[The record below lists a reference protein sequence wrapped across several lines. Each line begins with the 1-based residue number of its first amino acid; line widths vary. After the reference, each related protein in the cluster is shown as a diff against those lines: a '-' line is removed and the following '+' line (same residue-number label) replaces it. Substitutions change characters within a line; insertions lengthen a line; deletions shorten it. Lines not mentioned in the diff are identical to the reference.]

1 MSLPGANLN
10 IQDGGLAAG
19 GEPISAVA
27 IIGTSTAGT
36 VDTPLVT
43 QDAALVASTF
53 GSGQLVDAA
62 SMLIGAG
69 VTVVCCRATT
79 GTPGAAGSVTAART
93 DASDGTIVVSSST
106 PNDNYEVIV
115 EIMGST
121 DSVVDGDGVFRYSL
135 DNGDTYSENIAIPA
149 GASPQTYAIPGTGNV
164 ELAFT
169 DGAGTALAFEVGDKF
184 SFACTAPA
192 YTTAA
197 LGTAFDAIV
206 ANPQR
211 WRFVWCLGEA
221 ADAAGAAAVIT
232 LLSARLEG
240 VVTSASQRRYARGLV
255 GWPMDETDANILSA
269 REALNAPRVCSVH
282 SPCNW
287 LSDTKAGYLKRQGTW
302 PVALRWA
309 TVPPSEDLGR
319 VKRRALPRIIKRPDG
334 SSGLYRDENFTPGLG
349 DQGITTLRT
358 IPGKRGYFITEGRL
372 LASPTSDFKYTQRG
386 TVMDIACE
394 TIYPALADYMNSDL
408 RKLAD
413 GTLDPRD
420 AIAIEKDLTSQLSDA
435 VLRTTPQYVSG
446 LSVTVRRDLPNLPA
460 DTLAA
465 KFRIQ
470 PNSKAR
476 QIEGEV
482 SYTKTLAEATT
493 EETAA

>member
-1 MSLPGANLN
+1 MSLPGANLT

-19 GEPISAVA
+19 GEPINAVA
-27 IIGTSTAGT
+27 IIGTSTSGT
-36 VDTPLVT
+36 ADTPLVT

-62 SMLIGAG
+62 SLLIGAG

-79 GTPGAAGSVTAART
+79 GTPGSAGSVTASRT

-106 PNDNYEVIV
+106 PNDGYEVII
-115 EIMGST
+115 EIIEST

-135 DNGDTYSENIAIPA
+135 DAGDTYSENIAIPA
-149 GASPQTYAIPGTGNV
+149 GTSPQNYTIPGTGDIV
-164 ELAFT
+164 LAFT
-169 DGAGTALAFEVGDKF
+169 DGAGTELAFEAGDKF
-184 SFACTAPA
+184 SFTCTAPA
-192 YTTAA
+192 YTTTA
-197 LGTAFDAIV
+197 LGTAFDATV
-206 ANPQR
+206 LNPQR
-211 WRFVWCLGEA
+211 WRFIWVLGEA
-221 ADAAGAAAVIT
+221 ADAAGTAAVIT
-232 LLSARLEG
+232 LLSAKLEA

-255 GWPMDETDANILSA
+255 GWPMAETDANIISA
-269 REALNAPRVCSVH
+269 RAALNAPRVCSVQG
-282 SPCNW
+282 PANW
-287 LSDTKAGYLKRQGTW
+287 LSDTKAGFLKRQGTW

-309 TVPPSEDLGR
+309 TVPASEDLGR
-319 VKRRALPRIIKRPDG
+319 VKRGALPRIIKRPDG

-358 IPGKRGYFITEGRL
+358 IPGKSGYYITEGRL
-372 LASPTSDFKYTQRG
+372 LASQTSDFKYTQRG

-394 TIYPALADYMNSDL
+394 TIYPALAEYINDDL

-420 AIAIEKDLTSQLSDA
+420 AIAIESDLQSQLDDA
-435 VLRTTPQYVSG
+435 VLRTTPKFVSG
-446 LSVTVRRDLPNLPA
+446 TSVTVRRDLQNLPA

-470 PNSKAR
+470 PKGKAR
-476 QIEGEV
+476 QIEGEI

-493 EETAA
+493 EEATA